1 MRDLVIAAGALKGS
15 LSASAAAAA
24 IERGLRRSGVTARI
38 HRLPIADGGDG
49 TLDAFIVGGERRE
62 ARTVLDPLGRSIV
75 AEFGLLD
82 DGTAVIEMAG
92 ASGLALLAEDE
103 LDALRASTYGTGQLM
118 RAALDAG
125 ARRMIVGMGGSA
137 TTDGGAGCLMALG
150 VRLLDERGKAI
161 PLGGGGL
168 QALARI
174 DSSGLDARWRDVEL
188 IIATD
193 VDNPALGERG
203 AAAVFAPQKGASPE
217 QVERL
222 ETNLAHYFG
231 LVEAALDVDVR
242 TRPGGGAAGAF
253 AAGLMAF
260 IGGRIQS
267 GIDLLLDRRRF
278 DDLLKDAGLVITSEG
293 RLDSQTLGG
302 KAPVGVA
309 RRAAA
314 HGVPTVAL
322 VGGLN
327 GDDADFHAAGLW
339 AALPIVTAPMLLHE
353 AIADADRL
361 VEAAALRLGYL
372 LQIKL

>member
-1 MRDLVIAAGALKGS
+1 MRAIVIAAGALKGS
-15 LSASAAAAA
+15 LSASAAANA
-24 IERGLRRSGVTARI
+24 IERGLRRSGVAARMQA
-38 HRLPIADGGDG
+38 LPIADGGDG
-49 TLDAFIVGGERRE
+49 TLEAFLAGGGRRK
-62 ARTVLDPLGRSIV
+62 ARTVLDPLGRSMV

-82 DGTAVIEMAG
+82 DGTAVIEMAR
-92 ASGLALLAEDE
+92 ASGLALLAADE
-103 LDALRASTYGTGQLM
+103 LDAMRASTYGTGQLM
-118 RAALDAG
+118 QAALDAG

-174 DSSGLDARWRDVEL
+174 DPSGLDARWREVDL

-193 VDNPALGERG
+193 VDNPALGARG
-203 AAAVFAPQKGASPE
+203 AAAVFAPQKGASPM
-217 QVERL
+217 QIERL
-222 ETNLAHYFG
+222 EANLAHYFD
-231 LVEAALDVDVR
+231 LVETAFGVDVR
-242 TRPGGGAAGAF
+242 SRPGGGAAGAF
-253 AAGLMAF
+253 AAGLMACL
-260 IGGRIQS
+260 GGRIQS
-267 GIDLLLDRRRF
+267 GIDLLLDHRRF
-278 DDLLKDAGLVITSEG
+278 DDLLMDAGLVITSEG

-302 KAPVGVA
+302 KAPAGVA

-314 HGVPTVAL
+314 RGVPTVVL
-322 VGGLN
+322 VGGLR

-372 LQIKL
+372 LQVRL